1 MKKTMTKLAGLTALL
16 GIAFLFVLTSCEKDK
31 PEDLLGSIS
40 IQLKLKEGLGDL
52 SLANISLSLINTQDN
67 VEKKMLTSQTG
78 LATFTALPAG
88 SYNLNV
94 SEPREDGEYTLTGT
108 ATNIVVRMKEETTVE
123 LILDA
128 TISNAGLVIKELYF
142 VGAGDGYVSLFKDQ
156 FVEIFNNSSE
166 VIYADGL
173 YVGHFFSVE
182 SLSLPPSE
190 TPGLDIENSVYMDWV
205 YKIPGDGTQ
214 HPIEPSKSVMIAL
227 NAINFKEGNPMADKA
242 VDNTVADFEFYGV
255 DWLEEQGL
263 TGHVWDFDNP
273 DVPNV
278 TPVYLGTAGLALMDL
293 TSPVV
298 MIFRKEN
305 DFNQSDIYN
314 FHYTNKSGSETEIDL
329 VKFPVEDIIDGV
341 EVLGNSSLGKFKK
354 LSKKVDAAFTYINP
368 DGGVYYNSQ
377 SLRRKIDDAATA
389 KFGRTILQDLNNS
402 FLDFEVLDLPTPK
415 SYN

>member
-1 MKKTMTKLAGLTALL
+1 MTKLAGLIALL
-16 GIAFLFVLTSCEKDK
+16 GIAFLFVLTSCEKEK

-40 IQLKLKEGLGDL
+40 IQLKLKEGLGEIPL
-52 SLANISLSLINTQDN
+52 TGINLSLINTQDN
-67 VEKKMLTSQTG
+67 VEKKMLTNQAGS
-78 LATFTALPAG
+78 ATFTALPAG
-88 SYNLNV
+88 TYNLNV

-108 ATNIVVRMKEETTVE
+108 ATNIVVRMKEEATVE
-123 LILDA
+123 LVLDA

-156 FVEIFNNSSE
+156 FIEIFNNSSE

-173 YVGHFFSVE
+173 HVGHFFSVE

-205 YKIPGDGTQ
+205 YKIPGAGMKY
-214 HPIEPSKSVMIAL
+214 PIEPSKSIMIAL
-227 NAINFKEGNPMADKA
+227 NAINFKESNPNANKA
-242 VDNTVADFEFYGV
+242 VDNSVADFEFYGV
-255 DWLEEQGL
+255 DWLEAQGR

-278 TPVYLGTAGLALMDL
+278 IPVYLGTAGLALIDL

-314 FHYTNKSGSETEIDL
+314 FHYTNKSGSEQEIDL
-329 VKFPVEDIIDGV
+329 VKFPANEIIDGV

-354 LSKKVDAAFTYINP
+354 LSKKVDASFTYINP
-368 DGGVYYNSQ
+368 DGGAYYNSQ
-377 SLRRKIDDAATA
+377 SLRRKIDAAATA

-402 FLDFEVLDLPTPK
+402 FQDFEALDLPTPK

>member
-1 MKKTMTKLAGLTALL
+1 MTKLAGLTALL
-16 GIAFLFVLTSCEKDK
+16 GIAFLFVLTSCEKDR

-40 IQLKLKEGLGDL
+40 VQLKLKEGLGDI
-52 SLANISLSLINTQDN
+52 SLADVNLSLINTQDN
-67 VEKKMLTSQTG
+67 VEKKMLANQAG
-78 LATFTALPAG
+78 AATFGSLTAG
-88 SYNLNV
+88 TYNLNV
-94 SEPREDGEYTLTGT
+94 SEPRENGEYTLTGT

-156 FVEIFNNSSE
+156 FIEIFNNSSE

-173 YVGHFFSVE
+173 HVGHFFSVE

-205 YKIPGDGTQ
+205 YKIPGDGMKY
-214 HPIEPSKSVMIAL
+214 PIAPSKSIMIAL
-227 NAINFKEGNPMADKA
+227 NAINFKEGNPKADKA
-242 VDNTVADFEFYGV
+242 VDNSIADFEFYGV
-255 DWLEEQGL
+255 DWLEAQGR
-263 TGHVWDFDNP
+263 TGHLWDFNNP

-314 FHYTNKSGSETEIDL
+314 FHYTNKSGSEKEIDL
-329 VKFPVEDIIDGV
+329 VKFPAKEIIDGV

-354 LSKKVDAAFTYINP
+354 LSKKVDASFTYINP
-368 DGGVYYNSQ
+368 DGGAYYNSK
-377 SLRRKIDDAATA
+377 SLRRKIDASATA
-389 KFGRTILQDLNNS
+389 KFGRTVLQDLNNS
-402 FLDFEVLDLPTPK
+402 FQDFEVLDLPTPK

>member
-1 MKKTMTKLAGLTALL
+1 MTKLAGLTALL
-16 GIAFLFVLTSCEKDK
+16 GIAFLFVLTSCEKEK

-52 SLANISLSLINTQDN
+52 SLTSVNLSLINTQDN
-67 VEKKMLTSQTG
+67 VEKKMLTNQTG
-78 LATFTALPAG
+78 SAIFTALPAG
-88 SYNLNV
+88 TYNLNV

-156 FVEIFNNSSE
+156 FIEIFNNSSE

-173 YVGHFFSVE
+173 HVGHFFSVE

-205 YKIPGDGTQ
+205 YKIPGTGKQ
-214 HPIEPSKSVMIAL
+214 YPIEPSKSLMIAL
-227 NAINFKEGNPMADKA
+227 NAINFKEGNPKANKA
-242 VDNTVADFEFYGV
+242 VDNSIADFEFYGV
-255 DWLEEQGL
+255 DWLEAQGR

-278 TPVYLGTAGLALMDL
+278 IPIYLGTAGLALMDL

-314 FHYTNKSGSETEIDL
+314 FHYTNKSGIEKEIDL
-329 VKFPVEDIIDGV
+329 VKFPAKEIIDGV

-354 LSKKVDAAFTYINP
+354 LSKKVDASFTYINP
-368 DGGVYYNSQ
+368 DGGAYYNSK
-377 SLRRKIDDAATA
+377 SLRRKIDASATA

-402 FLDFEVLDLPTPK
+402 FQDFEVLDLPTPK